1 MSVHRSLRSAGKLAR
16 HRNVLTREERL
27 AKLENEE
34 KWDESKS
41 IFSLPKVRNIK
52 KVAKKKK
59 KVVEEGEEGA
69 EGVAGAEGGL
79 AAPEASTAP
88 AAPDAGKEK
97 K

>member
-1 MSVHRSLRSAGKLAR
+1 MSVHRSLKSAGKLAR
-16 HRNVLTREERL
+16 HRNVLPREERL

-34 KWDESKS
+34 KWGESQS

-59 KVVEEGEEGA
+59 KKLEEGEEGA
-69 EGVAGAEGGL
+69 EGVAGAEGAP
-79 AAPEASTAP
+79 AAPEASAAP
-88 AAPDAGKEK
+88 AAPGAGKEK